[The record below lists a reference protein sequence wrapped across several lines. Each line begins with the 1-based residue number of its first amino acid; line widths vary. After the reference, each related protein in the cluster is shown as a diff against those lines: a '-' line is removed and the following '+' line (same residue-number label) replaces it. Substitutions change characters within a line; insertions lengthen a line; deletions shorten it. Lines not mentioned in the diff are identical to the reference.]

1 MDPCNST
8 ALLLLGNTQMTLSE
22 NEAVAAKAMQ
32 LLKEARRSY
41 QASIFMEGKKAAG
54 KPPEDLVRKN
64 LSWCLSVKLKKLL
77 TAQSHKEGLIGKV
90 LLCFGCRFIYLC
102 VCVYGCVCACVTLCV
117 CVSTCPVCICV
128 CACACVHSCVSM
140 CACLPC
146 AWVYVCLC
154 VCLWLSK
161 LHMFCRIY
169 SKGNIV

>member
-1 MDPCNST
+1 MSLSLSITLNKSVLGLLQTIQVLVEMDPCNST

-102 VCVYGCVCACVTLCV
+102 VWVCVCACVTLCV
-117 CVSTCPVCICV
+117 CVSTCPVY
-128 CACACVHSCVSM
+128 
-140 CACLPC
+140 
-146 AWVYVCLC
+146 VYVLVRMCIH
-154 VCLWLSK
+154 V
-161 LHMFCRIY
+161 
-169 SKGNIV
+169 